1 MLHKILWW
9 DIPKATEI
17 TISAF
22 YLKNSWGDCL
32 MPAQHNWNLGSS
44 MSNLAKLK
52 IQQDKLA
59 NLHLLINAFE
69 VNFKEPD
76 QKFEFCEGINL
87 LLFFISY
94 FDA

>member
-1 MLHKILWW
+1 
-9 DIPKATEI
+9 
-17 TISAF
+17 
-22 YLKNSWGDCL
+22 
-32 MPAQHNWNLGSS
+32 

-76 QKFEFCEGINL
+76 QKFEFCEEL
-87 LLFFISY
+87 TYCY
-94 FDA
+94 FLSLILMLKSL

>member
-1 MLHKILWW
+1 ML
-9 DIPKATEI
+9 DACT
-17 TISAF
+17 AQ
-22 YLKNSWGDCL
+22 LKLGFL
-32 MPAQHNWNLGSS
+32 NL
-44 MSNLAKLK
+44 SNLAKLK
-52 IQQDKLA
+52 IQQNKLA

-69 VNFKEPD
+69 VNFREPD

>member
-1 MLHKILWW
+1 
-9 DIPKATEI
+9 
-17 TISAF
+17 
-22 YLKNSWGDCL
+22 
-32 MPAQHNWNLGSS
+32 MPAQHNWNLDSS

-52 IQQDKLA
+52 IQQYKLA